1 MTDSAVTPTL
11 DELTARAK
19 AQFAEITELD
29 DAKAKIDEAYEMTK
43 AAKVINLGTTLNQ
56 IKHTLPHGRFR
67 PWLAA
72 NFGSSNATAARYMKC
87 AELAKVAPVQHF
99 NYSQLVQLLPLSSD
113 ELPAFL
119 AAMEHNGI
127 SAAGLSKRALGE
139 YVKYWRK
146 SKSLP
151 VPNPPVTIDVIADSS
166 AVAVEDMDDGT
177 ITVTGANA
185 NVTTEIVGKFVP
197 VQPPPPRYEQLSLF
211 ANLPALP
218 APPRYELPAEIV
230 DAAAEMD
237 TPIFLIE
244 RRHDAG
250 TDFAEPVI
258 LVVTS
263 PLARW
268 VDSLRTKAT
277 ATITTRLPMIRAG
290 LVRVKPALILYTGD
304 DLDDFAQAF
313 AKFGGV
319 DTPYKPKS
327 SAASNSEALW

>member
-1 MTDSAVTPTL
+1 MTDSAVIPTL

-19 AQFAEITELD
+19 AQFAEIAELD
-29 DAKAKIDEAYEMTK
+29 AAKAKIDEAYEMTK
-43 AAKVINLGTTLNQ
+43 ATKIISLGTTLNQ
-56 IKHTLPHGRFR
+56 IKRTLPHGKFR

-72 NFGSSNATAARYMKC
+72 NFSGDKTTAARYIKC

-119 AAMEHNGI
+119 AALETAGI

-139 YVKYWRK
+139 YVKRWRK
-146 SKSLP
+146 SHSLP
-151 VPNPPVTIDVIADSS
+151 TATPVIIDVTADSGT
-166 AVAVEDMDDGT
+166 ATVEDMDDGT
-177 ITVTGANA
+177 ITKTGADTGD
-185 NVTTEIVGKFVP
+185 VTAEPASKFVE
-197 VQPPPPRYEQLSLF
+197 VQPPPPRYIQPALF
-211 ANLPALP
+211 ELPALP
-218 APPRYELPAEIV
+218 ALSPRYELPAEIV

-304 DLDDFAQAF
+304 DLDEFAQAF